1 MLNALYSRHIHYR
14 RRFDMHSIK
23 IFLLASSI
31 LLAAAVQ
38 AETKTIH
45 GLGMSEKLIAG
56 ESLTRAIATSN
67 AHVALAEQV
76 TLSSFTYQKDI
87 DSTRFKKITSAKI
100 SADPTP
106 VQTYT
111 LNNGT
116 MGVIIKASTDFNP
129 TFKDEICKH
138 YSNDISSA
146 DQLSGSFTSLHSKL
160 YKDAVKSAMHKHGIS
175 SIIVTGKIYTK
186 NLKIKVNE
194 KNIANITTTICVANI
209 K

>member
-1 MLNALYSRHIHYR
+1 MYSITTL
-14 RRFDMHSIK
+14 
-23 IFLLASSI
+23 LLASSI
-31 LLAAAVQ
+31 LLSAAAQ

-76 TLSSFTYQKDI
+76 TLSSFTYHKDI

-100 SADPTP
+100 STDPTP
-106 VQTYT
+106 LKTYT
-111 LNNGT
+111 LDNGT
-116 MGVIIKASTDFNP
+116 MGVIIKATTNFNP
-129 TFKDEICKH
+129 KFENEICKH
-138 YSNDISSA
+138 YSNNISSA
-146 DQLSGSFTSLHSKL
+146 SQLSGSFDSLHSKL
-160 YKDAVKSAMHKHGIS
+160 YKDAVKNSMKKPDIS

-186 NLKIKVNE
+186 NLKIKVSE
-194 KNIANITTTICVANI
+194 KNIATITTTICVANI